1 MGRCQWTFRE
11 SKRRHRRRHRRRRRR
26 SRRRRRPRTS
36 TSGEHA
42 TRPLLD
48 MNIIYMDLSFNIAYF
63 FFYILRFYTGLR
75 NFNSIVFFRF
85 FPYPS

>member
-63 FFYILRFYTGLR
+63 FFLHITILYRIKKF
-75 NFNSIVFFRF
+75 
-85 FPYPS
+85 